1 MLPAEILCC
10 IVYLKGSPNP
20 ASELWIIE
28 MSETAQLEVYTDG
41 QCPLCRWMRAKVEPR
56 DRFKRIK
63 WLDYRDAEVQS
74 QTPYTFEQ
82 LDKEM
87 YARQILNGRWSAGYG
102 AWLDVLR
109 QLPRW
114 RFVAPALSL
123 WPFTSLG
130 RHIYRWLAKRRYK
143 LFGVPPPCDTDGL
156 CSLHK
161 ESGQ

>member
-1 MLPAEILCC
+1 
-10 IVYLKGSPNP
+10 
-20 ASELWIIE
+20 

-56 DRFKRIK
+56 DRLKRIE
-63 WLDYRDAEVQS
+63 WLDYRDPEVRDRA
-74 QTPYTFEQ
+74 PYTFEQ
-82 LDKEM
+82 LDAEM
-87 YARQILNGRWSAGYG
+87 HARTKRDGRWSAGYG
-102 AWLDVLR
+102 AWLDVMR

-114 RFVAPALSL
+114 RFVAPLLSL

-130 RHIYRWLAKRRYK
+130 HLFYRWLAKRRYK
-143 LFGVPPPCDTDGL
+143 LFGAPPPCDTNGF